1 MHVSR
6 HGFLPISSELDSAEV
21 GAVRVAVVGLGA
33 RDRGDTL
40 DSWYSLPDT
49 GAQAEP
55 GNKVP
60 HPHTCSCII
69 LPLFPKLL

>member
-1 MHVSR
+1 MGVSR

-33 RDRGDTL
+33 RDSGDTL

-49 GAQAEP
+49 PAQAEP

-60 HPHTCSCII
+60 
-69 LPLFPKLL
+69 PLTPVLV

>member
-33 RDRGDTL
+33 RDSGDTL

-49 GAQAEP
+49 GAQPEP

-60 HPHTCSCII
+60 
-69 LPLFPKLL
+69 PLTPVLVYF

>member
-60 HPHTCSCII
+60 
-69 LPLFPKLL
+69 PLTPVLVYF